1 MVKELM
7 ITVRSFIR
15 NENGATAIEYALIAG
30 GISIVI
36 VTAVIGLG
44 EKVRDDLFLKVKNAL
59 GA

>member
-7 ITVRSFIR
+7 ITIRSFIR

-36 VTAVIGLG
+36 VTAVVGLG